1 MSKTLRRVLIAV
13 GVVGGLCVLVAAAWI
28 VFTRMSFPME
38 RGTIRLPGLTASV
51 SIIRDNFG
59 VPHIYGRTSRDVY
72 FAQGYVHAQDRFWQ
86 MEFWRRIGAGRL
98 SELFGK
104 SQLQTDIFLR
114 TLGLA
119 RVAREE
125 YEHADPQLRESL
137 DAYAAGVNAYILKR
151 PPARLG
157 LEFAILKLTGVSVK
171 IEPWTPVNSLTWAK
185 MMALTLCGNWEDEVL
200 VTHLLGSMG
209 TKGLARFFTP
219 YRKEMPF
226 IVSDEENGA
235 HSERAPAVV
244 SSLLPLL
251 LLGDKEAGSNSWVI
265 GGSRTGTGK
274 PILANDM
281 HLDIQMP
288 SIWYEVGL
296 HGVTDDGQAR
306 RTDRCPLEVRGFSF
320 PGVPGVISGHND
332 RIAWG
337 LTNLPGDVQD
347 LYLERINPDNPE
359 QYEVDGR
366 WRDMSFAYEQI
377 RIKGED
383 EPYRLRVRITRH
395 GPIISDHGAQSAL
408 AGYTA
413 RPGRQFPE
421 SADITVV
428 SMRWTALEPSTV
440 LKAVLS
446 IDAAS
451 NYGEF
456 RDALRYWDV
465 PAQNVVYADVDGN
478 IAYQSAGRFPIR
490 ASGTGVAPVPGWTSQ
505 NEWTGFIPYD
515 ELPRSFNPRKG
526 YIVTANNAV
535 TSGADK
541 HLLMTEPDYGYRA
554 RRIVEMIESHKGG
567 ITFADVQAMHAD
579 VLNHTALEICAAVK
593 DLDPSPTP
601 VESQFLEEKRKEL
614 SGGKQADW
622 DKRQSEDLIA
632 MRKARDMLAAWDG
645 RMEGASG
652 AAALY
657 ASFWVE
663 LVSEVFRDQFP
674 ESDWPMTQFSR
685 AENALHFLL
694 KYPEDPAWDDVTT
707 PSRRE
712 TRDEILI
719 RAFRKGY
726 ADLVERE
733 GRNPEKWRW
742 DRIHKAAFVNATL
755 GKSGIGPIEKIF
767 NRGPY
772 PVGGGATQVNATSW
786 NRRKP
791 FEATSIP
798 SMRMIVDLGNLGATV
813 SMHTTGQSGHPYNRH
828 YDDFIAPWRAVQYHS
843 TFWGMAEVKASR
855 HAELTLLPP

>member
-1 MSKTLRRVLIAV
+1 MKRTLR
-13 GVVGGLCVLVAAAWI
+13 GVLVALGAAAGLCILVAAGWL
-28 VFTRMSFPME
+28 VLTRMSFPVE
-38 RGTIRLPGLTASV
+38 RGTVKLPGLTAPV
-51 SIIRDNFG
+51 SIVRDKFG
-59 VPHIYGRTSRDVY
+59 VPHIYGKTSQDLF

-98 SELFGK
+98 SELFGR

-119 RVAREE
+119 RVAQEE
-125 YEHADPQLRESL
+125 YALADAGFREAL

-157 LEFAILKLTGVSVK
+157 LEFAVLELTGVSVK

-185 MMALTLCGNWEDEVL
+185 MMALTLCGNWEDEAL
-200 VTHLLGSMG
+200 VTRLLGSMG

-219 YRKEMPF
+219 YRAEMPF

-235 HSERAPAVV
+235 AGAPPAAV
-244 SSLLPLL
+244 SGLLPSLLV
-251 LLGDKEAGSNSWVI
+251 GDNEAGSNSWVI
-265 GGSRTGTGK
+265 GGTRTATGK

-281 HLDIQMP
+281 HLEIQMP

-296 HGVTDDGQAR
+296 HGVTDDGRTR

-347 LYLERINPDNPE
+347 LYVERINPDNPD

-366 WRDMSFAYEQI
+366 WRDMSFAYEDI

-383 EPYRLRVRITRH
+383 EPYRLRVRVTRH
-395 GPIISDHGAQSAL
+395 GPIISDHGPQSAL

-413 RPGRQFPE
+413 RPGKEFPG
-421 SADITVV
+421 SAEITAV
-428 SMRWTALEPSTV
+428 SMRWTALEPSTI

-446 IDAAS
+446 MDTAS
-451 NYGEF
+451 NYREF
-456 RDALRYWDV
+456 RDALRLWDV

-490 ASGTGVAPVPGWTSQ
+490 ASGRGVAPVPGWTEL
-505 NEWTGFIPYD
+505 NEWTGSIPYE

-535 TSGADK
+535 TSGADG
-541 HLLMTEPDYGYRA
+541 HLLMAEPDYGYRA
-554 RRIVEMIESHKGG
+554 RRIVEMIESHRSG
-567 ITFADVQAMHAD
+567 ITFDDVRAMHAD
-579 VLNHTALEICAAVK
+579 VLNHTALEICAALK
-593 DLDPSPTP
+593 DLDPRPTP
-601 VESQFLEEKRKEL
+601 LETQFLDEKRKEL
-614 SGGKQADW
+614 SGRKQAEW
-622 DKRQSEDLIA
+622 DKKQGEDLAA
-632 MRKARDMLAAWDG
+632 MREARDLLAGWDG
-645 RMEGASG
+645 RMEGASA

-657 ASFWVE
+657 ASFWVQ
-663 LVSEVFRDQFP
+663 LVSEVFRDQYP
-674 ESDWPMTQFSR
+674 ESEWPMSQSSR
-685 AENALHFLL
+685 AENALHTLL
-694 KYPEDPAWDDVTT
+694 HNPQDAAWDDVTT
-707 PSRRE
+707 PLRRE
-712 TRDEILI
+712 TRDEILV

-726 ADLVERE
+726 ADLVRKE
-733 GRNPEKWRW
+733 GKSPEKWRW
-742 DRIHKAAFVNATL
+742 DRIHKAAFVNASL

-772 PVGGGATQVNATSW
+772 PVGGGATQVNAAAW
-786 NRRKP
+786 NRKKP
-791 FEATSIP
+791 FEVTLIP
-798 SMRMIVDLGNLGATV
+798 SMRMIVDLGNLQAAV
-813 SMHTTGQSGHPYNRH
+813 SVHSTGQSGHPYHRH
-828 YDDFIAPWRAVQYHS
+828 YDDFIAAWRGVQYHS
-843 TFWGMAEVKASR
+843 TLWRLEDVKGSR
-855 HAELTLLPP
+855 HAELVLLPP